1 MRNKLLLLLVG
12 LILSNCVLT
21 PDYSKNFKKYPSKT
35 DLKSISLTKPEGRFE
50 MFATGFYYILA
61 ANLIEENLKY
71 SELFSEIKEKDGDY
85 ILTAEKIDDK
95 YSGEFIDV
103 AYSITVEYSLSLKN
117 RLIFKNKYNAT
128 ATSEPTE
135 HFMYAF
141 RQRLARERALQIT
154 VNKFLDDLD
163 SMKILK

>member
-1 MRNKLLLLLVG
+1 MKTKLLTFLIG
-12 LILSNCVLT
+12 LIFSNCVLM
-21 PDYSKNFKKYPSKT
+21 PDYSKNFKKYPVRS

-50 MFATGFYYILA
+50 MFATGFYYLLA

-71 SELFSEIKEKDGDY
+71 SELFSEVKEKEGDY
-85 ILTAEKIDDK
+85 ILTAEKLEDQ

-103 AYSITVEYSLSLKN
+103 AYSIKVEYSLYLKN
-117 RLIFKNKYNAT
+117 RLVFKNTYSGA
-128 ATSEPTE
+128 AISEPTE

-154 VNKFLDDLD
+154 VNNFLDDLVN
-163 SMKILK
+163 MKILK

>member
-1 MRNKLLLLLVG
+1 MKNKLLLLLIG
-12 LILSNCVLT
+12 LIISNCVFM
-21 PDYSKNFKKYPSKT
+21 PDYSKNFKKYPSRP

-71 SELFSEIKEKDGDY
+71 SELFSEVKEKDGDY

-95 YSGEFIDV
+95 YTGEFLDV
-103 AYSITVEYSLSLKN
+103 AYSITVEYSLYLKN
-117 RLIFKNKYNAT
+117 RLVFKNKYSAT
-128 ATSEPTE
+128 AISEPTE

-154 VNKFLDDLD
+154 VNKFLDDLE